1 MNRVKNKQFKI
12 AKDEIWGL
20 DSIKNNAQSYMSRQ
34 TKNHETYQ
42 NNKNQF
48 TNERKFETQMSLPM
62 NQTILN

>member
-1 MNRVKNKQFKI
+1 
-12 AKDEIWGL
+12 
-20 DSIKNNAQSYMSRQ
+20 MSRQ
-34 TKNHETYQ
+34 TKNHETYY